1 MWFLESP
8 KPDVSHASV
17 FSRILMHPVFFSP
30 PSFFLF
36 MFVLFIAEI
45 HNWQIR
51 PDASYVSFLPSLFE
65 NKCFYSMYVTPF
77 IAIPRS
83 RGIKSHFSAA
93 WAVIPCC
100 QSPLYCRSCICS
112 CLVLSIDDVGAAD
125 ASTGT
130 IMQLHKPVKLHF
142 PIHGSAFFETKGE
155 ERLNKYVYL
164 PQQQNSKLYAN
175 TQLLSAYGNIFM

>member
-1 MWFLESP
+1 
-8 KPDVSHASV
+8 
-17 FSRILMHPVFFSP
+17 MHPVFFSP

-175 TQLLSAYGNIFM
+175 AQLLSAYGNIFM